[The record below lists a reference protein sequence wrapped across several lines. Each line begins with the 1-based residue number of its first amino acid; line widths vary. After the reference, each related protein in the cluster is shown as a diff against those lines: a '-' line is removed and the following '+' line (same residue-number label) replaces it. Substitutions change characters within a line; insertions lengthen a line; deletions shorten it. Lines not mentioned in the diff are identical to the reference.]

1 MLLATVK
8 NEIRSFGMLLI
19 DTVNRFLQDKCLK
32 KSASLAYYSVFSIGP
47 LILILIWAVG
57 FFYGNQLEGPT
68 GARDEIMQELN
79 SLFGDDIAMMLN
91 SAIQKI
97 SLESKSSIGL
107 YIGIGA
113 LIFSSTTIFV
123 DIQNSINEIWR
134 VKAKPKKGWLKII
147 IDRLISF
154 SMVLGLGFLLMISLV
169 LSSIIGLMTS
179 HIVAYFPELNIQSL
193 SLVNSAVSFLLI
205 ATLFAF
211 IFAFLPD
218 ARVRFKDIFWGSIF
232 TTLLFL
238 VGKYFISY
246 YLSNNATAS
255 SFGAAG
261 SIIILLA
268 FVYYAAAILYFG
280 AEFTKCYAIKYGR
293 GIQPNSYSVLVKQTE
308 LEIDPQ
314 TGMREVVQT
323 ENAEV
328 K

>member
-1 MLLATVK
+1 MQKETFLEKT
-8 NEIRSFGMLLI
+8 RGFGLLLI
-19 DTVNRFLQDKCLK
+19 DTVNDFLQDKCLK
-32 KSASLAYYSVFSIGP
+32 KSASLAYYTVFSIGP

-57 FFYGNQLEGPT
+57 FFFGTQLESPT
-68 GARDEIMQELN
+68 GARDEIMGELN
-79 SLFGDDIAMMLN
+79 GLFGNDIATMLN

-97 SLESKSSIGL
+97 SLESKSTIGL
-107 YIGIGA
+107 YVGVGA

-154 SMVLGLGFLLMISLV
+154 SMILGLGFLLMASLV
-169 LSSIIGLMTS
+169 LSSIISLMMNY
-179 HIVAYFPELNIQSL
+179 IVKYLPDMNIESL
-193 SLVNSAVSFLLI
+193 DLVNSGISFAVI
-205 ATLFAF
+205 ATLFGF

-218 ARVRFKDIFWGSIF
+218 AKVRFKDIFWGAIF

-261 SIIILLA
+261 SVIILLA

-280 AEFTKCYAIKYGR
+280 AEFTKCYAIRYGK
-293 GIQPNSYSVLVKQTE
+293 GIRPSSYAVLVKQTE
-308 LEIDPQ
+308 LEIDPE
-314 TGMREVVQT
+314 TGMREIVKS
-323 ENAEV
+323 NKSEV
-328 K
+328 N